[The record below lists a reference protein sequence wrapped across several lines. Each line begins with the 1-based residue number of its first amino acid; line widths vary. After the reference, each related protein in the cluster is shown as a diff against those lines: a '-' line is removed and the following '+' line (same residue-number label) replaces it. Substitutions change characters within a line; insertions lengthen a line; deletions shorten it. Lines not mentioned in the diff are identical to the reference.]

1 VAGFY
6 TVINKFMALSIGII
20 GLPNVGKS
28 TLFNVL
34 TKKQVEASNYPFCTI
49 DPNIGTV
56 KVPDKRLEELALKLI
71 PDKVLPTT
79 IEFIDIAGL
88 VKGAHK
94 GEGLGNQFLGH
105 IREVDAIAMVLREF
119 KNADV
124 SHVAGQV
131 DSKNDKAIIELELIM
146 ADLGT
151 VEKRLVKTAKEAR
164 SGNREIL
171 KMKEILEKVK
181 TALEQGKP
189 ASQVKLNSEEQLLIH
204 EINLL
209 TMKPILYVFNVDESR
224 FVDASEATKDY
235 CVIVNAREEI
245 EAADLSPAEMT
256 ELGIA
261 SKLDGLIKASYR
273 LLGIIT
279 FFTVQNKILQAWTV
293 EKGAKA
299 PQAAGM
305 IHTDMQAG
313 FIRVEVVSWQKL
325 VEAGSERA
333 AREKGL
339 IRIEG
344 KDYIIKDGEIC
355 KFLFK

>member
-1 VAGFY
+1 
-6 TVINKFMALSIGII
+6 MALSIGII

-49 DPNIGTV
+49 NPNIGAV
-56 KVPDKRLEELALKLI
+56 KVPDKRLEELSLKLI
-71 PDKVLPTT
+71 PNKVLPTT

-105 IREVDAIAMVLREF
+105 IREADVIAMVLREF

-131 DSKNDKAIIELELIM
+131 DSKNDQAIIELELIM
-146 ADLGT
+146 SDLGT
-151 VEKRLVKTAKEAR
+151 VEKRLVKIAKEAK
-164 SGNREIL
+164 SGNKEIL
-171 KMKEILEKVK
+171 KIKKILEKVK
-181 TALEQGKP
+181 IALEQGKP
-189 ASQVKLNSEEQLLIH
+189 ASQAKLNSEEQLLVH
-204 EINLL
+204 DINLL

-224 FVDASEATKDY
+224 FVNAGKVAEDY
-235 CVIVNAREEI
+235 WVIVNAREEL
-245 EAADLSPAEMT
+245 EASDLTPEEMT

-261 SKLDGLIKASYR
+261 SKLDGLIKAAYR
-273 LLGIIT
+273 LLDIIT

-293 EKGAKA
+293 ERGVKA
-299 PQAAGM
+299 PQAAGR

-313 FIRVEVVSWQKL
+313 FIRVEVISWQKL
-325 VEAGSERA
+325 VEVGSERA

-339 IRIEG
+339 IRTEG
-344 KDYIIKDGEIC
+344 KDYVVKDGDIC
-355 KFLFK
+355 NFLFN